1 MEKQIKRLKW
11 LFIILGTQRFKVGQ
25 WEAFKNA
32 KGGLFV
38 NFGGHFK
45 VTVFWFINLL
55 YVIKGATFQG
65 GGGGAGRPQT
75 LYFFKIIFLQ
85 IRNCSIFKRSV

>member
-55 YVIKGATFQG
+55 YVIKGATFQIKKVIVVYHQ
-65 GGGGAGRPQT
+65 RVVNDWPIENYK
-75 LYFFKIIFLQ
+75 L
-85 IRNCSIFKRSV
+85 